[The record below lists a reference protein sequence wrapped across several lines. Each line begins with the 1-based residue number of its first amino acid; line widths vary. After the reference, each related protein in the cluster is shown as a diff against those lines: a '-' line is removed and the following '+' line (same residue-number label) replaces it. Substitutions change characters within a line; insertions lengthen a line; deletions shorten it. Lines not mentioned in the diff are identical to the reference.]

1 MSMRNLLVLTD
12 FDTFDLVCFD
22 FGSGVGGLGR
32 IKPRIDQSESS
43 MKPGTFDFGRSQ
55 NILFLAMILKT
66 SIEDFRNML

>member
-32 IKPRIDQSESS
+32 IKRRIDQSESS

-55 NILFLAMILKT
+55 NILFLATFLKNF
-66 SIEDFRNML
+66 IEDFENMF

>member
-32 IKPRIDQSESS
+32 IKRRIDQSESS
-43 MKPGTFDFGRSQ
+43 MKPGTFDFGRSK
-55 NILFLAMILKT
+55 NILFLATFLKNF
-66 SIEDFRNML
+66 IEDFENMF

>member
-32 IKPRIDQSESS
+32 IKRRIDQSEWR

-55 NILFLAMILKT
+55 NLLFLVKFLKL
-66 SIEDFRNML
+66 SIEDFRNMF

>member
-1 MSMRNLLVLTD
+1 MSMRNPLVLTD

-32 IKPRIDQSESS
+32 IKRRIDQSESS

-55 NILFLAMILKT
+55 NILFLATFLKNF
-66 SIEDFRNML
+66 IEDFENMF